1 MEFDF
6 SPLTENWR
14 FLLGGLGVTLAL
26 SGGDDRREPR
36 GGRRH
41 RADAGLRPRLAQAGD
56 RLLHRYHAVDPAAG
70 VLVWVFFAVPVLT
83 GLSMPPFWAAL
94 IALTL
99 HIAAYVAE
107 IMRAGIESVRP
118 GQVRAGLALGLS
130 GPQVVREIVLPQAL
144 VRMLPA
150 FGSVL
155 SLTIKD
161 TAIAAV
167 IAVPEYMKR
176 VGDPRRADVQA
187 DRDLHL
193 RDAGLFRD
201 PVPGHPHRRLRL
213 PARRAS
219 RPLMTL
225 DWSVVWQYRWTLFEG
240 ALVTIALTVLT
251 MAFAIPG
258 GILLASMR
266 LSRIAARSRRRAP
279 ASSSS
284 SATCR

>member
-6 SPLTENWR
+6 SPIVENWR
-14 FLLGGLGVTLAL
+14 YLLGGLGVTLAL
-26 SGGDDRREPR
+26 SGATIVASLIA
-36 GGRRH
+36 GGVIGLT
-41 RADAGLRPRLAQAGD
+41 RAYGPAWLRPAIVFYIDTMRSIPLLA
-56 RLLHRYHAVDPAAG
+56 

-176 VGDPRRADVQA
+176 SETLAGQTFKPIEIFTFAMLVYFVILFPVTRIVDLAYRRVA
-187 DRDLHL
+187 HL
-193 RDAGLFRD
+193 G
-201 PVPGHPHRRLRL
+201 
-213 PARRAS
+213 
-219 RPLMTL
+219 
-225 DWSVVWQYRWTLFEG
+225 
-240 ALVTIALTVLT
+240 
-251 MAFAIPG
+251 
-258 GILLASMR
+258 
-266 LSRIAARSRRRAP
+266 RS
-279 ASSSS
+279 
-284 SATCR
+284 